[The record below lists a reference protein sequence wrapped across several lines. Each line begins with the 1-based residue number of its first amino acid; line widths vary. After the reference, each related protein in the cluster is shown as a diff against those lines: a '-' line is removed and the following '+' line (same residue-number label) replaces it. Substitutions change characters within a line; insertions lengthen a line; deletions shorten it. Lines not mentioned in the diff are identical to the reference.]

1 MKSPLVSVIVPAYN
15 AEPYIAQTIESVLR
29 QTLTDFQLV
38 IVDDKSTD
46 KTGEIIAGY
55 AAADRRIHNIQLPQ
69 NLGPG
74 GARNAALA
82 AATGAWI
89 AVLDADDWYQP
100 DRLEKM
106 ITAADR
112 EGTPIAADNQRFIM
126 SPDGSG
132 EELLVDDI
140 VEPYKRFTADDMLTG
155 DQLNRTSRNTGLLK
169 PVIRRDFLR
178 NNGIDYDRE
187 VTLGEDFYFLL
198 KCLRY
203 TPFLIFVSEPLY
215 NYRWY
220 VPGTHTKRQTMKGF
234 LAMRTLHAR
243 YQDLFSPATFP
254 STARLMEERRQEIEK
269 YIRFKQFIQPIKCG
283 KPVEFMKQVGRDPGG
298 LVLLIQKIVGD
309 PGGAIGQAG
318 SLMRS
323 ANRRLMSF
331 LNQKLG
337 VS

>member
-1 MKSPLVSVIVPAYN
+1 MSTPLVSVIVPAFN
-15 AEPYIAQTIESVLR
+15 AEEFIAQTIESVLR
-29 QTLTDFQLV
+29 QTLADFQLV
-38 IVDDKSTD
+38 IADDKSTD
-46 KTGEIIAGY
+46 RTSDIVAGY
-55 AAADRRIHNIQLPQ
+55 AAADKRIRHIRLPQ

-74 GARNAALA
+74 GARNAALE

-106 ITAADR
+106 ISAAER
-112 EGTPIAADNQRFIM
+112 EGTPLAADNQRFIT
-126 SPDGSG
+126 SPDGAG
-132 EELLVDDI
+132 EELLIEDI
-140 VEPYKRFTADDMLTG
+140 TKPFSRFTADDMLKG

-169 PVIRRDFLR
+169 PVMRRDFLR
-178 NNGIDYDRE
+178 ANGINYDRE

-203 TPFLIFVSEPLY
+203 TPFLIFLSEPLY

-254 STARLMEERRQEIEK
+254 TTARLMEQRRQEIEK
-269 YIRFKQFIQPIKCG
+269 YIRFKQFIQPIKSG
-283 KPVEFMKQVGRDPGG
+283 KPLAFMIQAARDPGG
-298 LVLLIQKIVGD
+298 LVLLGQKVAGD
-309 PGGAIGQAG
+309 PAGAVGQAG
-318 SLMRS
+318 SLIRG
-323 ANRRLMSF
+323 ANRRLMNLLKRKPGMS
-331 LNQKLG
+331 
-337 VS
+337 